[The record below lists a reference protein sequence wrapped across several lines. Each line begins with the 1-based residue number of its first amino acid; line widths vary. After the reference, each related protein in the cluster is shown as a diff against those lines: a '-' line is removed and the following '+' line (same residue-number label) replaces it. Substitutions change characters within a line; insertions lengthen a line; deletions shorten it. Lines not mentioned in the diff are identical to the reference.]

1 MFYWVLSTIGHWL
14 QPYFHSSR
22 DVLPKREQMHFA
34 DEAATIIEIAARSRG
49 LNQNSG
55 IVHMAITRKQ
65 ALKRIEG
72 LIGDGSNAGI
82 ESHIAK
88 LSRPWSGPHIRN
100 ELTTRIAEV
109 ERLASHVGDKSG
121 ADILAKIA
129 EWRKRI
135 SEIADVDY

>member
-1 MFYWVLSTIGHWL
+1 M
-14 QPYFHSSR
+14 
-22 DVLPKREQMHFA
+22 PKREQMHFA

-49 LNQNSG
+49 LNQISG

-88 LSRPWSGPHIRN
+88 LSRSGSGPHIRN
-100 ELTTRIAEV
+100 ELTTRLAEV

-121 ADILAKIA
+121 ADILSKIA

>member
-1 MFYWVLSTIGHWL
+1 M
-14 QPYFHSSR
+14 
-22 DVLPKREQMHFA
+22 EN
-34 DEAATIIEIAARSRG
+34 ATRSRG
-49 LNQNSG
+49 LNPASG
-55 IVHMAITRKQ
+55 IVNMAITRKQ

-88 LSRPWSGPHIRN
+88 LTRPGSGPHIRN
-100 ELTTRIAEV
+100 ELTNRLTEV

-121 ADILAKIA
+121 ADILAKIG

-135 SEIADVDY
+135 SEIADVEY